1 MRILPSL
8 MKINILLVSVTLI
21 LAFACRKKKIQEIAL
36 SQPQELVVDGTIETG
51 LNPIVILSRS
61 SDIYSP
67 TDLESFLQNFVYSAA
82 LKVVNQLDTIDLELK
97 AIGDLDITHQKKLAE
112 MLGLKKL
119 KKVLELPLL
128 VYTTNSIVGVI
139 NQSYE
144 LIIDHNANRYTGT
157 TYIPEAT
164 ALDELYWNI
173 EPGSTEYGYSWAKLS
188 DPANQYD
195 AYKWE
200 VKRTNVKDDGTLKD
214 DIFMRSNDCY
224 FDDEF
229 CDGLSFDFSYESP
242 VPRRDSTH
250 LQEFKRFYRLGD
262 TLVVKFSKL
271 DQNVYEFY
279 RCKAHQI
286 SNAGNPFAT
295 PINIPSNMSEGAL
308 GIWAGYSPI
317 YDTLYCYP

>member
-1 MRILPSL
+1 MRIFSVP
-8 MKINILLVSVTLI
+8 MKISTLFISIILMIS
-21 LAFACRKKKIQEIAL
+21 FSCKKKKFAGITLNEGQEI
-36 SQPQELVVDGTIETG
+36 VVDGTIETG

-61 SDIYSP
+61 ADIYSP
-67 TDLESFLQNFVYSAA
+67 TDLESFLDNFVYSAVV
-82 LKVVNQLDTIDLELK
+82 KVVNQSDTFDLALK
-97 AIGDLDITHQKKLAE
+97 AITDLDITHQKKLAE

-119 KKVLELPLL
+119 KKVLQLPLL
-128 VYTTNSIVGVI
+128 VYTTNNMIGSVD
-139 NQSYE
+139 QSYE

-157 TYIPEAT
+157 TYIPEPT
-164 ALDELYWNI
+164 ALDLLYWTV
-173 EPGSTEYGYSWAKLS
+173 EPGSIEYGYSWAKLS

-200 VKRTNVKDDGTLKD
+200 AKRTNVKDDGTLKD
-214 DIFMRSNDCY
+214 DIFMRTGDSY

-229 CDGLSFDFSYESP
+229 FDGLSFDFSYESP
-242 VPRRDSTH
+242 VPKRDSTH
-250 LQEFKRFYRLGD
+250 LSEYKKLYRLGD
-262 TLVVKFSKL
+262 TVVVKFSKL

-279 RCKAHQI
+279 RSKAHQI

-295 PINIPSNMSEGAL
+295 PINIPSNMSKGAL